1 MGWLELVGAA
11 VALRCRFGGMSSPSG
26 QLSGLFCNS
35 DLRAQWHL
43 RQPQSEHWPH
53 TSFPALLAPAPITGR
68 RGFSRRETCQQ
79 RAPANFTQEH
89 SIPLFVRPSCCSK
102 YREAGFYVSHMPED
116 NDASEKF
123 YGLGDA
129 GFKDAVMD
137 LTAED
142 AG

>member
-1 MGWLELVGAA
+1 MLIVPDTADLYFPN
-11 VALRCRFGGMSSPSG
+11 LPCQCR
-26 QLSGLFCNS
+26 
-35 DLRAQWHL
+35 R
-43 RQPQSEHWPH
+43 
-53 TSFPALLAPAPITGR
+53 
-68 RGFSRRETCQQ
+68 
-79 RAPANFTQEH
+79 
-89 SIPLFVRPSCCSK
+89 SK

-142 AG
+142 AGGQLII